1 MTSVG
6 LFEAKTHLSA
16 LLKRVKRG
24 ERITITTHGIP
35 TAVLIPIDEAAARP
49 AHAEIVEG
57 MRKLRS
63 RIQSARRGKVSVRA
77 LVAEGRRF

>member
-1 MTSVG
+1 MASVG
-6 LFEAKTHLSA
+6 AFQAKTHLSE

-35 TAVLIPIDEAAARP
+35 TAILIPVEEAQARP

-57 MRKLRS
+57 MRRLRK
-63 RIQSARRGKVSVRA
+63 RVKGTGRGRTNLRE
-77 LVAEGRRF
+77 LVEEGRRF